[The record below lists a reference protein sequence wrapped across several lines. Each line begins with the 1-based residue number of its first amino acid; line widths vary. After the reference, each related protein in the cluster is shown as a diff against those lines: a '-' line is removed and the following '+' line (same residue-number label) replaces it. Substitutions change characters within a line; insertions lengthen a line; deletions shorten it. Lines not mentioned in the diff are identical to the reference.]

1 MSYATENVTENSHIC
16 GSCDRSFCTKRGL
29 SLHQRTYQTRNNTY
43 TDSKDAQEVL
53 NVESSSQKITILRN
67 ISPPSS
73 KKQCFGRKIF
83 LLLSGKAGRKLIDE
97 VYRLMNEWL

>member
-1 MSYATENVTENSHIC
+1 MPYETENVTENSHIC

-53 NVESSSQKITILRN
+53 NVESASQNSVTIEDNLT
-67 ISPPSS
+67 IPCA
-73 KKQCFGRKIF
+73 K
-83 LLLSGKAGRKLIDE
+83 
-97 VYRLMNEWL
+97 YM